1 MSLPLMLLDQ
11 AATTQ
16 TIATPVVE
24 KPTLAESAGASLV
37 FGLIGIGLLMVGY
50 FLFDLMARR
59 IDIQEQ
65 LNKGNT
71 AVAIVVGALLLAIA
85 WIASHVVL

>member
-1 MSLPLMLLDQ
+1 MVWTLPLFGQLI
-11 AATTQ
+11 TQ
-16 TIATPVVE
+16 HS
-24 KPTLAESAGASLV
+24 LADTAMASLV
-37 FGLIGIGLLMVGY
+37 FGLIGIGLLLAGY
-50 FLFDLMARR
+50 FLFDMLTRR

-85 WIASHVVL
+85 YISAHAVS